1 MAGSLLRGLCCGCGP
16 PVNCAPVDRDVDEPV
31 ESGDG
36 QGINGRCPVDD
47 GSFSAGP
54 GQRPCVLGRRGGRTA
69 SPLKTCSLRRRLRE
83 AARPGRPVTR
93 RRGTRPVAVSWRTA
107 AGQPAT
113 RAAWARR
120 GPSISYMEG
129 PRSFVR
135 GDRACRTVRR
145 AGLASRVVS
154 RAASA
159 ANRDG
164 QRKRHIRSL
173 PVIQAG
179 TRARRPRV
187 FSARQSRHGAT
198 LAVTLRAGNPRAPG
212 EPAPRRLGSR
222 PEIGIDRGVHES
234 GGPGRRHRRL

>member
-1 MAGSLLRGLCCGCGP
+1 MAGSLLRGLCCGCGA
-16 PVNCAPVDRDVDEPV
+16 PVNCAAVDGDVDEPV

-93 RRGTRPVAVSWRTA
+93 RRGTRPVAASWRTA

-129 PRSFVR
+129 PRSLCGVTERAVR
-135 GDRACRTVRR
+135 YGAPDSPVGLFPGPYRR
-145 AGLASRVVS
+145 QTATASGNGRFGYCPS
-154 RAASA
+154 FRPGP
-159 ANRDG
+159 G
-164 QRKRHIRSL
+164 Q
-173 PVIQAG
+173 A
-179 TRARRPRV
+179 RPRV

-198 LAVTLRAGNPRAPG
+198 LAVTLRARNPCAPG
-212 EPAPRRLGSR
+212 EPGPRRLASR

-234 GGPGRRHRRL
+234 GGPRRRHRRY